1 MTITFK
7 ALDGG
12 TTMLATDALDAFR
25 STVCGELILADS
37 PSYDVARRV
46 WNGNVDRRPAMVL
59 RCTGPADVRSAV
71 DFVRTHGLLVS
82 LRGGGH
88 SAPGYGTND
97 GGVVIDMSRMKGIQV
112 DPIRRTVRAQG
123 GVLWA
128 DLDHETRPFGL
139 ATPGGVVS
147 NTGIAGLTLGGGLG
161 WLMGK
166 HGLSVDNLLSADVVT
181 ADGKFRTASAAD
193 NPDLFWALRGGG
205 GNFGAVT
212 SLEYRLHPVS
222 EVLGGMLLYPLDQA
236 AALLRYY
243 RDLCATLPDEAE
255 AYAALLTSPDG
266 ARLAALLLGY
276 NGPVAEGEKVL
287 APARAFGK
295 PIADLVAPMPHAA
308 RQSMLDD
315 PGAKNGLHRYWRSA
329 YVDHLP
335 DEFIDLL
342 VKAAA
347 TFTSPLS
354 SFFLF
359 FQHGAATRVP
369 TTATAYAARRPLW
382 DFDVV
387 GQWTDASESAG
398 HIAWVREVWGR
409 LQPHLLGSVYINHMA
424 ADDRPETVRASY
436 GENYARLRELK
447 AAYDP
452 TNLFRVNSN
461 ITPT

>member
-1 MTITFK
+1 M
-7 ALDGG
+7 
-12 TTMLATDALDAFR
+12 
-25 STVCGELILADS
+25 
-37 PSYDVARRV
+37 
-46 WNGNVDRRPAMVL
+46 
-59 RCTGPADVRSAV
+59 
-71 DFVRTHGLLVS
+71 
-82 LRGGGH
+82 
-88 SAPGYGTND
+88 
-97 GGVVIDMSRMKGIQV
+97 
-112 DPIRRTVRAQG
+112 
-123 GVLWA
+123 
-128 DLDHETRPFGL
+128 
-139 ATPGGVVS
+139 
-147 NTGIAGLTLGGGLG
+147 
-161 WLMGK
+161 
-166 HGLSVDNLLSADVVT
+166 
-181 ADGKFRTASAAD
+181 
-193 NPDLFWALRGGG
+193 
-205 GNFGAVT
+205 T

-222 EVLGGMLLYPLDQA
+222 EVLGGMLYYRCDDQA

-295 PIADLVAPMPHAA
+295 PIADLVVPMPHAA

-354 SFFLF
+354 SFFYSF
-359 FQHGAATRVP
+359 SMAPPQGCPPPPPPPPMPPADRF
-369 TTATAYAARRPLW
+369 W
-382 DFDVV
+382 DFDAV
-387 GQWTDASESAG
+387 GQWTDAAKSAS

-461 ITPT
+461 ITPA

>member
-1 MTITFK
+1 M
-7 ALDGG
+7 
-12 TTMLATDALDAFR
+12 
-25 STVCGELILADS
+25 
-37 PSYDVARRV
+37 
-46 WNGNVDRRPAMVL
+46 
-59 RCTGPADVRSAV
+59 
-71 DFVRTHGLLVS
+71 
-82 LRGGGH
+82 
-88 SAPGYGTND
+88 
-97 GGVVIDMSRMKGIQV
+97 
-112 DPIRRTVRAQG
+112 RAQG

-166 HGLSVDNLLSADVVT
+166 HGLSIDNLLSADVVT

-382 DFDVV
+382 DFDAV
-387 GQWTDASESAG
+387 GQWTDAAESAG

-461 ITPT
+461 ITPA